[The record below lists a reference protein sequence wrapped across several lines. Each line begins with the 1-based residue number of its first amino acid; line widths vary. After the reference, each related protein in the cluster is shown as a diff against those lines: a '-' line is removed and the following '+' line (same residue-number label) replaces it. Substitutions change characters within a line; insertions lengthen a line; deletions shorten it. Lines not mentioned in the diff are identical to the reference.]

1 MDVDIPE
8 MNVKAADAA
17 SERQKNLIK
26 PPGSLGRLEDLSVRI
41 AGMKGTAR
49 PELSDAHI
57 LTFAGD
63 HGVANEGVSAFP
75 QEVTQQMVQN
85 LANGNAAINALA
97 AVNGLET
104 TVIDAGIIGDT
115 CQNQDVI
122 SKKVS
127 HGTDNFRTQPAMTQT
142 EAIDAIEVGRSTVT
156 EHAASADIIGLGDMG
171 IGNTT
176 ASAAVT
182 AAITNTSPEQ
192 VTGPGTG
199 IDEQTLQSKVDV
211 IDDALN
217 YHRPDANDGIDVLR
231 SVGGFELG
239 AIAGA
244 ALGAAEQRIPVVI
257 DGFNVAAGALIA
269 MAIDDSVTN
278 YLLPSHQSTE
288 PGQKVQL
295 DALDL
300 TPLFDLEMRL
310 GEGTG
315 AAIAIGMYQS
325 ACRVL
330 CDMPTFD
337 EAGVS
342 R

>member
-8 MNVKAADAA
+8 MDVKAADSA
-17 SERQKNLIK
+17 SKRQKNLIK

-41 AGMKGTAR
+41 AGMKGTAQ
-49 PELSDAHI
+49 PELSDEHI

-63 HGVANEGVSAFP
+63 HGITNEGVSAFP

-85 LANGNAAINALA
+85 LANDNAAVNALA
-97 AVNGLET
+97 AVNGVET

-115 CQNQDVI
+115 HQNQDII

-127 HGTDNFRTQPAMTQT
+127 HGTNNFRTQPAMTQP
-142 EAIDAIEVGRSTVT
+142 EATSAIEVGRSTVI
-156 EHAASADIIGLGDMG
+156 EHADSADIIGLGDMG

-182 AAITNTSPEQ
+182 AAITNTSPEL

-217 YHRPDANDGIDVLR
+217 HHCPDANEGIDVLR

-244 ALGAAEQRIPVVI
+244 ALEAAEQRIPVVI
-257 DGFNVAAGALIA
+257 DGFNVAAGVLIA
-269 MAIDDSVTN
+269 MAIDNSVTN

-315 AAIAIGMYQS
+315 AAIAIGMYRS

>member
-8 MNVKAADAA
+8 MDVKAADSA
-17 SERQKNLIK
+17 SKRQKNLIK

-41 AGMKGTAR
+41 AGMKGTAQ

-63 HGVANEGVSAFP
+63 HGIANEGVSAFP

-85 LANGNAAINALA
+85 LANDNAAVNALA
-97 AVNGLET
+97 AVNGVET

-115 CQNQDVI
+115 HQNQDII

-127 HGTDNFRTQPAMTQT
+127 HGTNNFRTQPAMTQP
-142 EAIDAIEVGRSTVT
+142 EATSAIEVGRSTVI
-156 EHAASADIIGLGDMG
+156 EHADSADIIGLGDMG

-182 AAITNTSPEQ
+182 AAITNTSPEL

-217 YHRPDANDGIDVLR
+217 HHCPDANEGIDVLR

-244 ALGAAEQRIPVVI
+244 ALEAAEQRIPVVI
-257 DGFNVAAGALIA
+257 DGFNVAAGVLIA
-269 MAIDDSVTN
+269 MAIDNSVTN

-315 AAIAIGMYQS
+315 AAIAIGMYRS